1 MFCAREALLDGRSSP
16 SEKMNQPK
24 ELDPVAL
31 TCDLPEH
38 GLKRGDVGTAVLAHR
53 EGAAYEVEFVD
64 YEGRT
69 IALLTLENSQ
79 VRSLHA
85 GDIPHAREL
94 TVA

>member
-38 GLKRGDVGTAVLAHR
+38 GLKRGQRYSRIGK
-53 EGAAYEVEFVD
+53 
-64 YEGRT
+64 GRLT
-69 IALLTLENSQ
+69 RWSLLITRGERL
-79 VRSLHA
+79 RY
-85 GDIPHAREL
+85 
-94 TVA
+94 